1 LKQGCK
7 HPHLEVLPRLNSG
20 VLVHAHDVFLPLEY
34 LRDRVLEEHGLWS
47 E

>member
-7 HPHLEVLPRLNSG
+7 HLHLEVLPKLNSG
-20 VLVHAHDVFLPLEY
+20 VLVYTHDVFLPLEY